1 MVVVIYRWHFLVPN
15 YYIQNPNLLLQPKAI
30 LLKNP
35 QLLAT
40 VFPTHVVR
48 SCGLVNRIDVLP
60 KEKAFGLIAVCD
72 S

>member
-1 MVVVIYRWHFLVPN
+1 MVVVNTGGISQSQHYC
-15 YYIQNPNLLLQPKAI
+15 IQNSNLLLQPKAI

-40 VFPTHVVR
+40 GFPRHVVR
-48 SCGLVNRIDVLP
+48 SCGLVNRIDALLR
-60 KEKAFGLIAVCD
+60 EKAFGLMAVCD